1 MIKSYRHFIND
12 PVIAYPNTDKE
23 FYIHVDVSA
32 LGLGDILTQLDDEGR
47 HRVVEYAS
55 KRLMKTQSLYSNSV
69 REGLGVLWSLDH
81 FKYYI
86 HGKIP
91 QYFVIAMQ

>member
-1 MIKSYRHFIND
+1 MRELVWIEEMSKSYDKIIQTLIND

-32 LGLGDILTQLDDEGR
+32 LGLGAILTQLDDEGR

-55 KRLMKTQSLYSNSV
+55 T
-69 REGLGVLWSLDH
+69 
-81 FKYYI
+81 
-86 HGKIP
+86 
-91 QYFVIAMQ
+91 